1 MQYINSFP
9 DRRCTSLEHSVA
21 GRSLIQFFIYIQAS
35 AENWAFLAKLPW

>member
-21 GRSLIQFFIYIQAS
+21 GRSLIQFFITHSHGSAS
-35 AENWAFLAKLPW
+35 VF